1 MRNIRK
7 LLLPFMFLFLVCHS
21 YGQEIK
27 VSVLS
32 YNHSTKKVK
41 VKVENNSND
50 SIWYALFPEFFID
63 NRWTDDKCEIMD
75 NADLRR
81 LMNSPKRVAVYHK
94 LGNKEVV
101 VREGYATEAMLD
113 WRIYNNLCFMGTGEF
128 IDVPKF
134 SKKFWRIFNE
144 EKKKYNFNQ
153 IEKRIRLKAKDLR
166 TNEYLDIDVCS
177 EVFK

>member
-7 LLLPFMFLFLVCHS
+7 LLLSFMFLFLVCHS

-50 SIWYALFPEFFID
+50 SIWYALFPEFCID
-63 NRWTDDKCEIMD
+63 DRWTDDICEIMD

-81 LMNSPKRVAVYHK
+81 LMKSPKRVAMYHK

-113 WRIYNNLCFMGTGEF
+113 WRIYMGTDEF
-128 IDVPKF
+128 DYVPEF
-134 SKKFWRIFNE
+134 SKKFWRIFNK

-153 IEKRIRLKAKDLR
+153 IEKRIRLKAIDLR
-166 TNEYLDIDVCS
+166 TNEDLDIDVCS